1 MNLKKNKKTLNVQDR
16 KKGNLGE
23 KKNKSLKVNQCCL

>member
-23 KKNKSLKVNQCCL
+23 KKIKALK